1 MNFKTVATVI
11 LFSAFS
17 VFCSDKKD
25 GPVENEKITSTD
37 SISTIFP
44 ESKSKFAEI
53 EQSSTLNRW
62 LKFYQKQNPD
72 LNLNEFEIQ
81 NTEKLET
88 MKGNVLGSFDPGFDS
103 AYLPFLVYN
112 PSKTMYLDLDSY
124 NWILDEN
131 GIAMF
136 EADQEV
142 NLVNL
147 KDKTV
152 KRVAFFGP
160 SNWVEDAFWVS
171 DSKFVLLENTDE
183 NQTGFQI
190 VDLESDSVQ
199 TYFYSKPLKINDEFY
214 NDLRLKKNGIRVL
227 R

>member
-11 LFSAFS
+11 LFSVFS
-17 VFCSDKKD
+17 ISCSDKKD

-37 SISTIFP
+37 SMDTILP

-53 EQSSTLNRW
+53 EQNSTLSRW
-62 LKFYQKQNPD
+62 LEFYQKQNPD

-81 NTEKLET
+81 HKDKLET
-88 MKGNVLGSFDPGFDS
+88 MKGNVLGSFHAGFDS
-103 AYLPFLVYN
+103 VYLPFLIYN

-152 KRVAFFGP
+152 KRIAFFGP
-160 SNWVEDAFWVS
+160 SHWIEDAFWIS
-171 DSKFVLLENTDE
+171 DSKFVLLQNSDE

-190 VDLESDSVQ
+190 VDLENDSVQ
-199 TYFYSKPLKINDEFY
+199 TYLYSKPLKINDKFY
-214 NDLRLKKNGIRVL
+214 NDLRLKRKGIEIL
-227 R
+227 E